1 MNQKFCQSCSMPLPE
16 NKELNGANKDG
27 SLNEDYCKYCYEN
40 GKFTWDCTMD
50 EMIDFS
56 AKQMKKFNP
65 KTDEKAAIN
74 NMKQFFPHL
83 KRWENS

>member
-16 NKELNGANKDG
+16 NKGLNGTNKDG
-27 SLNEDYCKYCYEN
+27 SINEDYCKYCFEH
-40 GKFTWDCTMD
+40 GKFTWDCTME

-56 AKQMKKFNP
+56 AEQMKKFNP
-65 KTDEKAAIN
+65 EMDEKEAVN
-74 NMKQFFPHL
+74 NMKRFFPHL